1 MSIELVVGINNCNKK
16 HLKKVTLDMKEMGS
30 PTLRAI
36 IHGEL
41 LLVLE
46 GSHRLA
52 AAKELNLPVTIEI
65 LSKNTKIDFDNCDI
79 DNNDI
84 YDCETYADM
93 IPFIGNGNEYQFN
106 NVDFDI
112 ID

>member
-16 HLKKVTLDMKEMGS
+16 HLDEVIQDMKKIGS

-36 IHGEL
+36 KVGEL
-41 LLVLE
+41 LLILE
-46 GSHRLA
+46 GSHRLE
-52 AAKELNLPVTIEI
+52 AAKILNLQTKIEI